1 MVVPRDYL
9 LSEVRKRQI
18 SYDIAYMYNLKY
30 DTRLPWCSVVKNM
43 PAVQEPQEMWV
54 WSLGQEDPPEEEMT
68 AHSSLLV
75 RLVPWTEEPGGLES
89 VGSQRV
95 GHNWASEHVHTH
107 FHWEP
112 SNINIKCINIDRT
125 VRLIHLLKLACWEL
139 THLESL
145 FSCSVMSN
153 SLQPHRLQH
162 TRLPCPSP
170 SPRVCSNSC
179 PLSWW
184 WHPTFSSSVIP
195 FSSCL
200 QSFPALGSFPVSWL
214 FASGGQSIGA
224 SASASVLPINIQGL
238 FPLGLTGL
246 ISLLSKGLSRVL
258 NYSVIQWIY
267 KELT

>member
-1 MVVPRDYL
+1 ML
-9 LSEVRKRQI
+9 
-18 SYDIAYMYNLKY
+18 
-30 DTRLPWCSVVKNM
+30 
-43 PAVQEPQEMWV
+43 
-54 WSLGQEDPPEEEMT
+54 
-68 AHSSLLV
+68 
-75 RLVPWTEEPGGLES
+75 
-89 VGSQRV
+89 
-95 GHNWASEHVHTH
+95 
-107 FHWEP
+107 F
-112 SNINIKCINIDRT
+112 
-125 VRLIHLLKLACWEL
+125 
-139 THLESL
+139 L
-145 FSCSVMSN
+145 FSHSVMFN
-153 SLQPHRLQH
+153 SLWPNGLKHSW
-162 TRLPCPSP
+162 LPSPSP